1 MQTERLAAAVREQ
14 FSGAGLE
21 VRSTGAASL
30 TIALP
35 VEATDIDQL
44 FELANDFGAA
54 VDFKSTQDGPVL
66 VAFPDPAAI
75 KEEPK
80 RQSSACGAVVGVLFG
95 VLSVA
100 AIALLAWPRPQNEPA
115 AGN

>member
-1 MQTERLAAAVREQ
+1 MQTEALADAVREQ

-30 TIALP
+30 TVALP
-35 VEATDIDQL
+35 VEATDIDQF

-66 VAFPDPAAI
+66 VAFPDPAAV
-75 KEEPK
+75 KQEPE
-80 RQSSACGAVVGVLFG
+80 RRSTCGAVVGVLFG
-95 VLSVA
+95 ALSVA
-100 AIALLAWPRPQNEPA
+100 IIALLAWPRLQDEPTP
-115 AGN
+115 GN